1 MAHRP
6 YRPKRIQLTDAVPL
20 AATVLLLRDGG
31 AGLEVLM
38 ITRHAETVFAGGAL
52 VFPGGRREAEDA
64 APELLRC
71 CRAVPGADAAQMAL
85 RVCAIRESFEE
96 AGLLLAR
103 ARGSDALLTG
113 EELAASVARLS
124 ARLGRAPDFTELIV
138 AGELELAT
146 DLLVL
151 FAHWITPKIRPRR
164 YDTYFFLAPAP
175 LGQAA
180 LHDGHEAVD
189 SVWVAP
195 AQAAADGAAK
205 RVKMIFATRFNLLKL
220 ARSGDREAAF
230 AAARADT
237 IVTVCPEH
245 RDTPQGTMWCIP
257 IEAGYGV
264 AETPVAAEVVA

>member
-1 MAHRP
+1 M
-6 YRPKRIQLTDAVPL
+6 TDPIPL

-31 AGLEVLM
+31 VGLEVLM

-52 VFPGGRREAEDA
+52 VFPGGRLDA
-64 APELLRC
+64 ADSAPALLRH
-71 CRAVPGADAAQMAL
+71 CRPVPGVDAAQMAL
-85 RVCAIRESFEE
+85 RVCAIRETFEE
-96 AGLLLAR
+96 ARQLLAR
-103 ARGSDALLTG
+103 PRGREAMLSGA
-113 EELAASVARLS
+113 ELAAIESRLK
-124 ARLGRAPDFTELIV
+124 AKLGRLPDFTELVID
-138 AGELELAT
+138 GELELAT

-164 YDTYFFLAPAP
+164 YDTLFFLAPAP
-175 LGQAA
+175 AQQEAV
-180 LHDGHEAVD
+180 HDGREAVA
-189 SVWVAP
+189 SVWVSP

-220 ARSGDREAAF
+220 ARSQDQESAF

-245 RDTPQGTMWCIP
+245 RETAEGKMWCIP

-264 AETPVAAEVVA
+264 AEIPMANEVVA